1 MKKREDSMSQPQRL
15 CHPERVKP
23 SFLLFLGEKETREPA
38 LLFLCHC
45 GPCWVIVVTGGG
57 GHWVQ
62 AAPQRRTKSSLLG
75 VLWPPAFS
83 NLSAEAHTL
92 DTGDAEVWEAEGMS
106 ILSDAD
112 EGFYPLKAHLHL

>member
-1 MKKREDSMSQPQRL
+1 MKKREDNMSQPQRL

-23 SFLLFLGEKETREPA
+23 AFLLFHGEKETREPA

-45 GPCWVIVVTGGG
+45 GPRRVIVVTGGG

-62 AAPQRRTKSSLLG
+62 AGPPGWTKSSLLG
-75 VLWPPAFS
+75 VLWSPAFS

-92 DTGDAEVWEAEGMS
+92 DTGDAEAWEAEGMS
-106 ILSDAD
+106 ILLDAD
-112 EGFYPLKAHLHL
+112 ECFYPLKAHLDL